1 MQATDAVIAYLS
13 AVGAREV
20 PAQIRCREETQ
31 KHPAA
36 IMQIAP
42 EQGAFLQVLAKLMGA
57 KRYLEI
63 GVFTGYSALSVAL
76 ALPKDGHVVALDVN
90 REFTD
95 LAQGYWKEAGV
106 ASKIDLRIGPAVEA
120 LDAMI
125 ADGVPPFDFVFIDAD
140 KPAYDA
146 YYERALKLLRP
157 GGLIALDN
165 ALLFGMV
172 ADEVEHLADAQR
184 PARPERQGPGRR
196 QGRHGA
202 RHRRRRRDA
211 GGQALISALATIA

>member
-1 MQATDAVIAYLS
+1 MECPVGNFVQATDAVIAYLS
-13 AVGAREV
+13 QVGAREV

-76 ALPKDGHVVALDVN
+76 ALPADGKVVALDVSK
-90 REFTD
+90 EFTD
-95 LAQGYWKEAGV
+95 LARGYWKEAGV
-106 ASKIDLRIGPAVEA
+106 ESKIDLRIGPAVEA
-120 LDAMI
+120 MDAMI
-125 ADGVPPFDFVFIDAD
+125 ARGEGPFDFVFIDAD
-140 KPAYDA
+140 KTGYDA

-165 ALLFGMV
+165 ALLFGQV
-172 ADEVEHLADAQR
+172 ADMANASPMPSALRALNAKIQADPR
-184 PARPERQGPGRR
+184 V
-196 QGRHGA
+196 
-202 RHRRRRRDA
+202 DM
-211 GGQALISALATIA
+211 ALATVGDGVMLAVKR